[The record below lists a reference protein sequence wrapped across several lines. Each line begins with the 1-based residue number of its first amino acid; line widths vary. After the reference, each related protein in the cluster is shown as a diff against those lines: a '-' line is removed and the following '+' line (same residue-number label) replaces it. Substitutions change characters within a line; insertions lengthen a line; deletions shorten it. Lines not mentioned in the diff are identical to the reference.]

1 MARRLLAGAL
11 TLGVAAAAY
20 YTPHLDEQQATWIEY
35 KRSFAKDYGT
45 IASDH
50 RAFITFVENLRL
62 IDERN
67 EAELA
72 VGGEPVHGLTPL
84 VDMSQQEYEEA
95 MLDDRDILKVRYPLL
110 PFVTLCYPRYP
121 LLPSLPRSCTA
132 TASFVVSVSR
142 LTTLSFTFALSY
154 GQRAPRAQAPGANLR
169 RRPRRHHQH
178 QPGAVAVEMPF
189 LEPPFS
195 SDWSGVATMPV
206 RNQGS
211 CSSGYAFAASAQI
224 ESDAFRA
231 HGVRYILSPGQLV
244 SCDAK
249 SNGCRGGSPEST
261 YVYVQRAKGLER
273 ESTAPYVKKYSEV
286 GVPPSCTA
294 NGAQFV
300 VGVTG
305 AYSISGPNERSIEG
319 AMAGYVNKTGPVVA
333 CTDATNWNTYAG
345 GVMRVR
351 GGGMVNH
358 CLQVRRPSVRWC

>member
-95 MLDDRDILKVRYPLL
+95 MLDDRDILK
-110 PFVTLCYPRYP
+110 
-121 LLPSLPRSCTA
+121 
-132 TASFVVSVSR
+132 
-142 LTTLSFTFALSY
+142 
-154 GQRAPRAQAPGANLR
+154 
-169 RRPRRHHQH
+169 H

-333 CTDATNWNTYAG
+333 CTDATNWN
-345 GVMRVR
+345 
-351 GGGMVNH
+351 
-358 CLQVRRPSVRWC
+358 

>member
-95 MLDDRDILKVRYPLL
+95 MLDDRDILK
-110 PFVTLCYPRYP
+110 
-121 LLPSLPRSCTA
+121 
-132 TASFVVSVSR
+132 
-142 LTTLSFTFALSY
+142 
-154 GQRAPRAQAPGANLR
+154 
-169 RRPRRHHQH
+169 H
-178 QPGAVAVEMPF
+178 QPGAVAVEMPS

-358 CLQVRRPSVRWC
+358 CLQATGLEVSADGRGFWRLRNSFGVAWGESGYIKLLYGHNTCGVTTRATFTSVEYKATRLQ